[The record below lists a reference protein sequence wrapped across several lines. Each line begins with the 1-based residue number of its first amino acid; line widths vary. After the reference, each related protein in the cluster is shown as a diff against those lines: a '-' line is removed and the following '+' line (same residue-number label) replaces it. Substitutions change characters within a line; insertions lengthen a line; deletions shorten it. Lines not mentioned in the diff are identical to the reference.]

1 MVMLELTPV
10 NKGLFFEVKKAL
22 EPYNELS
29 SGDLL
34 LIWLVV
40 DLFLDEYEKRYK
52 KPVSVEPT
60 IHWYAWHISF
70 VANRLAVLFGFNYP
84 SKQEEAMGIVRSAA
98 VDHPGLNKHLLRHH
112 KS

>member
-1 MVMLELTPV
+1 MSELTPV
-10 NKGLFFEVKKAL
+10 NKGLFSWVKREL
-22 EPYNELS
+22 EQYNDLS

-40 DLFLDEYEKRYK
+40 DLFLDEYEKRQE

-70 VANRLAVLFGFNYP
+70 VANRLAVLFGFNHS
-84 SKQEEAMGIVRSAA
+84 SKQEEAIGIVKSAA
-98 VDHPGLNKHLLRHH
+98 IDHPSLNKHLLRHH